1 MIGFALVRVAKRERK
16 NVTAVALRIR
26 RGKKAVLRYKNHFL
40 KVRKKD
46 EEEGK

>member
-1 MIGFALVRVAKRERK
+1 MIGFARVRVAKRERK
-16 NVTAVALRIR
+16 NATAVAHCIR
-26 RGKKAVLRYKNHFL
+26 RGKKAVWKCKNHFL